1 MEDTIFQLRVL
12 HVHGEY
18 PVNADLGYVELFY
31 PKNMLL
37 FPQDTMGR
45 PLRRAVPSE
54 VVNSN
59 QFDNSS
65 TAEAMGIPHC
75 LQNPMKTAPKIL
87 GRYFLPAIL
96 PVLAFPYCFEKNRL
110 SAFFMVNSSTA
121 V

>member
-1 MEDTIFQLRVL
+1 MEDTICQLRVL

-18 PVNADLGYVELFY
+18 PVNADLGCVELLY
-31 PKNMLL
+31 TKNMLL

-65 TAEAMGIPHC
+65 TARGHGNTSLSTEPH
-75 LQNPMKTAPKIL
+75 
-87 GRYFLPAIL
+87 
-96 PVLAFPYCFEKNRL
+96 E
-110 SAFFMVNSSTA
+110 NSP
-121 V
+121 